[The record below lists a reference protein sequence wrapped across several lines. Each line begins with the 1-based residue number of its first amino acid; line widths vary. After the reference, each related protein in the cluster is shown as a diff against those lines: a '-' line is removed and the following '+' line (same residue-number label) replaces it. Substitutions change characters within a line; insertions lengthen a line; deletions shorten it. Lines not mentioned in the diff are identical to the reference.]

1 MDLTYIMPV
10 RIESAD
16 RLRNVITS
24 VTYLLKT
31 LPDAKVIVKEVDKES
46 VFAEQALPVIEKH
59 VDKSKA
65 NLLHVFE
72 KSESD
77 LFHKTRILND
87 LIEMA
92 PTSIICSHDVDVVY
106 PLKSHVMAYNV
117 IKQGQCDVVYP
128 YGCGVYQYQVTYP
141 DNIFQKFLASDF
153 DIRVFE
159 NHMRSESSTIGWT
172 QFYRRKTVIQAGWW
186 NENFLS
192 WGAEDCEFYYRMN
205 ALGNKVSRVEGPIWH
220 LEHGRT
226 HNSHYHNPKFM
237 ENHQLWQ
244 NIRNWDKDQLLKY
257 YRSQAYVKQRFERN
271 VSR

>member
-46 VFAEQALPVIEKH
+46 VFAEQALPVIEKY

-106 PLKSHVMAYNV
+106 PLKSHIMAYEV
-117 IKQGQCDVVYP
+117 IKKGQCDVVYP

-141 DNIFQKFLASDF
+141 ENIFQRFLASDF
-153 DIRVFE
+153 DIRVFD
-159 NHMRSESSTIGWT
+159 NHMRTESSTIGWT

-244 NIRNWDKDQLLKY
+244 NIRKWDKDQLLKY
-257 YRSQAYVKQRFERN
+257 YRSQAYVRQWYAKN

>member
-46 VFAEQALPVIEKH
+46 VFAEQALPVIEKY
-59 VDKSKA
+59 VDKTKA

-106 PLKSHVMAYNV
+106 PLKSHIMAYEV
-117 IKQGQCDVVYP
+117 IKKGQCDVVYP

-141 DNIFQKFLASDF
+141 QNIYERFLASEF
-153 DIRVFE
+153 DIRIFE
-159 NHMRSESSTIGWT
+159 NHMRTESSTIGWT
-172 QFYRRKTVIQAGWW
+172 QFYRRKTVIQSGWW

-244 NIRNWDKDQLLKY
+244 NIRTWDKDQLLKY
-257 YRSQAYVKQRFERN
+257 YRSQAYVKQRFEKN